1 MKATLKWLSTPSFL
15 NHLFYSEPPP
25 KQRKGNE
32 KKVKHIDIT
41 SIPTHI
47 TPKYFF
53 IHRRIKENTM
63 NNIIT

>member
-1 MKATLKWLSTPSFL
+1 MQATLKRLSTSLFL

-53 IHRRIKENTM
+53 IHRRIKEKYDD
-63 NNIIT
+63 NIIT